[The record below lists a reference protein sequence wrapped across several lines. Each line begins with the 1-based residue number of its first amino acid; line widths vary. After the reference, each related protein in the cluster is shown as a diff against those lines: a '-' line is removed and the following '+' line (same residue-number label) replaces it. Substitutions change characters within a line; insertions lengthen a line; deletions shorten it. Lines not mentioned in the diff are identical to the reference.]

1 MEDYVFTSNA
11 GDLDFRNG
19 RFCVTPEYPSG
30 TYAYFVTLDG
40 NLDPQFPYTMYKSY
54 YGIVQAGNTGPTG
67 GHNTVTESVTTYT
80 GTTGVIES
88 AEELIEYKVYPN
100 PANDQLNI
108 IMAGEA
114 SDNISI
120 TIQDMTGKTVMVVSQ
135 LEINK
140 VNKLNVS
147 ELSKGVYLMR
157 IRTGAGDR
165 TEKLIIQ

>member
-1 MEDYVFTSNA
+1 LTNGQEIPTLTFFPPLVVTIDNNGVMINNA
-11 GDLDFRNG
+11 M
-19 RFCVTPEYPSG
+19 VTV
-30 TYAYFVTLDG
+30 ADIVTD
-40 NLDPQFPYTMYKSY
+40 N
-54 YGIVQAGNTGPTG
+54 
-67 GHNTVTESVTTYT
+67 
-80 GTTGVIES
+80 GVIHVIDAVLLPQQPSFVSNGETIGS
-88 AEELIEYKVYPN
+88 VDVYPN

-120 TIQDMTGKTVMVVSQ
+120 TIQDMTGKTIMVVSQ
-135 LEINK
+135 LEMNK